1 MPDIR
6 HTSTGR
12 GNAGPCVLPDGT
24 TLLVDIGELPGKTAQ
39 HTPDRPVG
47 TLPAG
52 EWVVRSIR
60 HALASV
66 PLWRGR
72 QRCLPV
78 ERDTHAE
85 GRVPLVVLQQAL
97 AVASEVLGKRV
108 NG

>member
-1 MPDIR
+1 MPDIH

-12 GNAGPCVLPDGT
+12 GNAGLCVLPDGT
-24 TLLVDIGELPGKTAQ
+24 TLLVDTGELPGKTAQ
-39 HTPDRPVG
+39 HTPDRPDG

-52 EWVVRSIR
+52 QWVVRYIR

-78 ERDTHAE
+78 ERDAHAE
-85 GRVPLVVLQQAL
+85 SRVPLVVLQQAL